1 MYIKV
6 LRISQ
11 EHSDHDSLLSKIP
24 SLNYEVTLG
33 KKKNQRKSHYDFCRT
48 PGIILKDL
56 PMEVIKLGLKDCFL
70 LNS

>member
-24 SLNYEVTLG
+24 SLNYVVTLG
-33 KKKNQRKSHYDFCRT
+33 KKKTRERVTMTFVELRVSSLRT
-48 PGIILKDL
+48 CLW
-56 PMEVIKLGLKDCFL
+56 KLS
-70 LNS
+70 N